1 MNVRVAILGAWL
13 ALAAS
18 CGGGAGDDA
27 SVIRGRGLQAAGTSP
42 DAEARM
48 YEQAVRA
55 AFDLG
60 PDLVLLM
67 YPSRLPR
74 HAGDSTGGPLP
85 DAVLAALRARGIVR
99 GTCQPRH
106 DVARDTPRCDAP
118 MPGYVIRGSE
128 VFRVGGDTAELYLA
142 AEQFAPAKGPKPQ
155 ALRFEKIYQLVPERG
170 GWRVAREARVHE
182 APAR

>member
-1 MNVRVAILGAWL
+1 MNVRVATLGAWL
-13 ALAAS
+13 ALEAS

-27 SVIRGRGLQAAGTSP
+27 SAIRGRGLQPAGMP
-42 DAEARM
+42 ADVEARM

-67 YPSRLPR
+67 HPSRLPR
-74 HAGDSTGGPLP
+74 RADDSTGGPLP

-99 GTCQPRH
+99 GTCRPRH

-118 MPGYVIRGSE
+118 APGYIIRGSE

-142 AEQFAPAKGPKPQ
+142 AEQFAPAKGAKPQ
-155 ALRFEKIYQLVPERG
+155 ALRFEKIYQLVPDG
-170 GWRVAREARVHE
+170 SGWRVAREGRVHE
-182 APAR
+182 GR